1 MKCDVPTRLKLRPRR
16 RLVGAIGGASLCFVA
31 AVSISACSPDP
42 PLLAWCP
49 PPPARPA
56 APPPDPIGSEAH
68 INTGTALDQL
78 VMTNPNV
85 YLGVWWDAESNT
97 FVVAAADGRDHQ
109 DVVKRFQPEL
119 VRVVRAPFS
128 RSFFDPNLAALQD
141 PTSPASG
148 LWTSAGV
155 DPMSAKFRV
164 SLNDVSPS
172 SRKRVT
178 SALPVHE
185 DVCIEPEPQVPTAP

>member
-1 MKCDVPTRLKLRPRR
+1 MT
-16 RLVGAIGGASLCFVA
+16 AAS
-31 AVSISACSPDP
+31 IPACTPDP

-68 INTGTALDQL
+68 INAGTALDQL

-85 YLGVWWDAESNT
+85 YLGVWWDAASNA

-109 DVVKRFQPEL
+109 DVVQRFEPEL
-119 VRVVRAPFS
+119 VRVVRVPFS

-148 LWTSAGV
+148 LWTSSGV
-155 DPMSAKFRV
+155 DPESALFRV
-164 SLNDVSPS
+164 GLNDVSPS
-172 SRKRVT
+172 SRKRAT
-178 SALPVHE
+178 SALPVHQG
-185 DVCIEPEPQVPTAP
+185 VCIEPEPQNLTVP